1 MTESLST
8 RLDSGRLRDR
18 YRRLKERI
26 AAAADK
32 AGRDPQ
38 AVRIVAATDNAM
50 PDQLRQLVELG
61 QTDLGER
68 DIQRLPQRAVQLRE
82 FLGRK
87 RFLSRFRDT
96 GAADETRDV
105 GDVTPAAARA
115 EAGAEAGDDAI
126 RWHMLEAVPRAK
138 FKTVVSLVRLIH
150 GIDNLRMAEDLHT
163 FAARQHDMLTA
174 SLSRRGEQ
182 AAPAADM
189 PPIEVLLRV
198 NTTRHEK
205 QPGVAAPAAIHLAA
219 QIDTMINLRL
229 RGLCLAPPP
238 DDDRR
243 LLDDAFARC
252 REIFEDIRN
261 EKLGGDGFNFL
272 VLGGDSQI
280 ETAVGHGANLVIA
293 DVSLFDQVS
302 S

>member
-26 AAAADK
+26 AAAADN
-32 AGRDPQ
+32 AGRDPHS
-38 AVRIVAATDNAM
+38 VGIVAATDHAT

-61 QTDLGER
+61 QLDLGER

-87 RFLSRFRDT
+87 RFLARFRDAAPGEQT
-96 GAADETRDV
+96 GAH
-105 GDVTPAAARA
+105 TPATPPTA
-115 EAGAEAGDDAI
+115 DDAV

-138 FKTVVSLVRLIH
+138 FKTVISLVRMIH
-150 GIDNLRMAEDLHT
+150 GIDNLRMAEDLHG
-163 FAARQHDMLTA
+163 FAARQHDVVAA
-174 SLSRRGEQ
+174 STTRRGDHET
-182 AAPAADM
+182 ADIEDL

-198 NTTRHEK
+198 NSTRHEK
-205 QPGVAAPAAIHLAA
+205 HPGVVAPAAIHLAA

-238 DDDRR
+238 DDDTR
-243 LLDDAFARC
+243 LLHDAFARC
-252 REIFEDIRN
+252 REIFEDIRK
-261 EKLGGDGFNFL
+261 EKLGGDGFNIL
-272 VLGGDSQI
+272 VLGGDSHI
-280 ETAVGHGANLVIA
+280 ETAVAHGGNLVIA
-293 DVSLFDQVS
+293 DVSLFDQMA
-302 S
+302 